1 MKRTYQ
7 PSNVRRKR
15 RFGFR
20 RRMKTQNGR
29 IVLNRRRRKG
39 RRKLS
44 ASDEYWND
52 PPPKCLWVRG
62 EKNYLYRV
70 TEGMGK
76 FSGKERV
83 RKRED
88 IARLMRQGTRQ
99 YSKQYSLIIVKNS
112 LDVVRIAVSVKKKV
126 GKAAER
132 NYEKR
137 LVRECFRRE
146 KDHFPK
152 GFDLLVIV
160 KQTTDDFDLSY
171 RSLKSLFRRSL
182 LWTFFLNFKKW
193 LASAGFGSYGGSLAA
208 SSSGSSLCTR
218 RSSPPFYPPPV
229 FTHLP
234 ARVTRSRRSV
244 NMVL

>member
-1 MKRTYQ
+1 M
-7 PSNVRRKR
+7 
-15 RFGFR
+15 
-20 RRMKTQNGR
+20 
-29 IVLNRRRRKG
+29 
-39 RRKLS
+39 
-44 ASDEYWND
+44 D
-52 PPPKCLWVRG
+52 
-62 EKNYLYRV
+62 YLFYV
-70 TEGMGK
+70 TEGLGK

-88 IARLMRQGTRQ
+88 IARLMRKGDRH
-99 YSKQYSLIIVKNS
+99 YSKQYSLVVVKNS

-171 RSLKSLFRRSL
+171 RSLKSLFCRSL
-182 LWTFFLNFKKW
+182 L
-193 LASAGFGSYGGSLAA
+193 
-208 SSSGSSLCTR
+208 
-218 RSSPPFYPPPV
+218 
-229 FTHLP
+229 
-234 ARVTRSRRSV
+234 
-244 NMVL
+244 

>member
-1 MKRTYQ
+1 
-7 PSNVRRKR
+7 
-15 RFGFR
+15 
-20 RRMKTQNGR
+20 
-29 IVLNRRRRKG
+29 
-39 RRKLS
+39 
-44 ASDEYWND
+44 
-52 PPPKCLWVRG
+52 
-62 EKNYLYRV
+62 V
-70 TEGMGK
+70 TEGRGK

-88 IARLMRQGTRQ
+88 IARLMRQGARQ

-126 GKAAER
+126 GKAVER

-182 LWTFFLNFKKW
+182 L
-193 LASAGFGSYGGSLAA
+193 
-208 SSSGSSLCTR
+208 
-218 RSSPPFYPPPV
+218 
-229 FTHLP
+229 
-234 ARVTRSRRSV
+234 
-244 NMVL
+244 